1 MTSSQPP
8 EGVGIAPAPRAPWS
22 WGSALMPSSNPLPRE
37 ESMPGALCAPA
48 TMTVGSYPSPSPR
61 GTTTGAQSGK
71 PRHWRAAF
79 GKSGRDEF
87 RLGDH
92 AAASSCVPFATIRND
107 SNSRRWPRASG
118 PFRRLVGACVVLGW
132 RRTSHA
138 GKSVQRESCLYPNR
152 TLARAP
158 VSNDGFPMH
167 VAKSWSGLVQSSRW
181 LYCSA

>member
-1 MTSSQPP
+1 
-8 EGVGIAPAPRAPWS
+8 
-22 WGSALMPSSNPLPRE
+22 MPSSNPLPRE

-79 GKSGRDEF
+79 RESARDEF

-92 AAASSCVPFATIRND
+92 AVAKSCRRAAFRLQPSVTTRTRVAGRGPAARSEGLLAHVSRSAGGAHLTCEQIGPRGELSC
-107 SNSRRWPRASG
+107 
-118 PFRRLVGACVVLGW
+118 
-132 RRTSHA
+132 
-138 GKSVQRESCLYPNR
+138 PNR
-152 TLARAP
+152 TLARVAI
-158 VSNDGFPMH
+158 SNGGFPVH
-167 VAKSWSGLVQSSRW
+167 ATKSWSGLVQSSRR